1 MSSAGRILFV
11 SVMHNLA
18 RMGLGGGVR
27 WLPRKLSWFYAS
39 PAKGLDDFFIL
50 EEGEDKRVDWRFLLE
65 ELRNLELPVGVRR
78 DVLPQIGPWSRDT
91 IGVHGQVLVLGIHPT
106 AFSRNGKLCRLMRYA
121 PLKPLEKGH
130 LRTWDLVTVERWLR
144 GRNVKSI
151 QLEQAIILDEQMGHF
166 GHWLFEQLPQLRLMQ
181 EKRDVFV
188 IYNGTDRW
196 KRKLLI
202 DFGWPEDRLIPHMG
216 EEVYEVKQL
225 WTTNGGHLNSKDLAW
240 LRSKGKGCYG
250 EDSGSPR
257 RIYVSRQGVGS
268 RMVTNFNE
276 ILPVLEEF
284 DIQVVQPENLGLEG
298 AVRTFGHADFIMG
311 PEGSGMRNM
320 VWAQQAK
327 VVEIFGH
334 EVNFGQWC
342 LAHALGFDFVP
353 YVEERTVPVS
363 EFRWRDI
370 DAQGIPIDPTQL
382 RQFLFRHLGE

>member
-27 WLPRKLSWFYAS
+27 WLPRRLSWLYAS

-130 LRTWDLVTVERWLR
+130 LRTRDLVTVERWLR

-216 EEVYEVKQL
+216 EDVYEVKQL

-250 EDSGSPR
+250 EDSDSPR

-284 DIQVVQPENLGLEG
+284 NIQVVQPENLGLERS
-298 AVRTFGHADFIMG
+298 VRTFGHADFIIG

-320 VWAQQAK
+320 VWAHQAK

-342 LAHALGFDFVP
+342 LAHALGFDFAP
-353 YVEERTVPVS
+353 YVEEREVPVS

-370 DAQGIPIDPTQL
+370 DANGIPIDPAQL